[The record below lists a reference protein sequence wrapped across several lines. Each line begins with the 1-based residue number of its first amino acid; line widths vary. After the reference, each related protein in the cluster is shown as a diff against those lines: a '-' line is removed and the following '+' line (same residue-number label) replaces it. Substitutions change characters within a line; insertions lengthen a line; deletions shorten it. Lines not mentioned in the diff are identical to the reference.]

1 MSKDQLQNLTL
12 KDEQLFELCKAQD
25 AKAQEQLYRQHAN
38 AMFRLCHR
46 YMKDEHM
53 SEEAMIQ
60 GFYKVLT
67 KIDSFEWRGAAS
79 FVGWIKRIM
88 VNECLMLIRKK
99 KSNQTGTEEEMM
111 LIANDDFAENGILAE
126 QIHQMIAQLPDGY
139 RTVFNLYVIE
149 GYSHK
154 EIAEKLG
161 VQESTSKSQLSKAR
175 GLLKK
180 WVKNLDM
187 L

>member
-1 MSKDQLQNLTL
+1 L
-12 KDEQLFELCKAQD
+12 KDEQLFRLCKAQD
-25 AKAQEQLYRQHAN
+25 AKAQEQLYRQHAT

-46 YMKDEHM
+46 YLKDEHL

-60 GFYKVLT
+60 GFYKVFT
-67 KIDSFEWRGAAS
+67 KIEGFEWRGVAS
-79 FVGWIKRIM
+79 FIGWIKRIM
-88 VNECLMLIRKK
+88 VNECLMLLRKQK
-99 KSNQTGTEEEMM
+99 NNPTGSEEEMM
-111 LIANDDFAENGILAE
+111 LVSHDDTAENGILAE
-126 QIHQMIAQLPDGY
+126 QIHQRIAELPDGY

-154 EIAEKLG
+154 EIAKKLG
-161 VQESTSKSQLSKAR
+161 IQESTSKSQLSKAR

>member
-1 MSKDQLQNLTL
+1 
-12 KDEQLFELCKAQD
+12 
-25 AKAQEQLYRQHAN
+25 
-38 AMFRLCHR
+38 
-46 YMKDEHM
+46 M

-67 KIDSFEWRGAAS
+67 KIESFEWRGASS
-79 FVGWIKRIM
+79 FIGWIKRIM
-88 VNECLMLIRKK
+88 VNECLMLLRKQK
-99 KSNQTGTEEEMM
+99 NIQSGSEAEMS
-111 LIANDDFAENGILAE
+111 IIPNTDFAENGILAE
-126 QIHQMIAQLPDGY
+126 QIHQMIAELPEGY

-154 EIAEKLG
+154 EIADKLG

>member
-1 MSKDQLQNLTL
+1 MSKDHHHHLTL
-12 KDEQLFELCKAQD
+12 KDEQLFELCKARDPQ
-25 AKAQEQLYRQHAN
+25 AQEILYKQQAN

-46 YMKDEHM
+46 YMKDEHLA
-53 SEEAMIQ
+53 EEAMIQ

-67 KIDSFEWRGAAS
+67 KIEIFDWRGPAA
-79 FVGWIKRIM
+79 FKGWIKRIM
-88 VNECLMLIRKK
+88 VNECLMLLRKQK
-99 KSNQTGTEEEMM
+99 ALHASHEEDMQF
-111 LIANDDFAENGILAE
+111 IPNTDFAENGILAE
-126 QIHQMIAQLPDGY
+126 QVHQLIAELPDGY

-154 EIAEKLG
+154 EIAERLG
-161 VQESTSKSQLSKAR
+161 IQESTSKSQLSKAR

>member
-1 MSKDQLQNLTL
+1 MSNNQHQDLTL
-12 KDEQLFELCKAQD
+12 NDEQLFELCRQND
-25 AKAQEQLYRQHAN
+25 VKAQEALYRKHAN

-46 YMKDEHM
+46 YMKDDHL

-67 KIDSFEWRGAAS
+67 KVDTFQWRGPAS
-79 FVGWIKRIM
+79 FVAWIKRIM
-88 VNECLMLIRKK
+88 VNESLMLLRKQK
-99 KSNQTGTEEEMM
+99 QHTTSNEDEMM
-111 LIANDDFAENGILAE
+111 MIANQDYAENGLLAE
-126 QIHQMIAQLPDGY
+126 QVHQMVAMLPAGY
-139 RTVFNLYVIE
+139 RTVFNLYIIE

-154 EIAEKLG
+154 EIAQKLG

-175 GLLKK
+175 NLLKK
-180 WVKNLDM
+180 WVTKLDM

>member
-1 MSKDQLQNLTL
+1 MSNNQHHNLTL
-12 KDEQLFELCKAQD
+12 KDEQLFELCRQND
-25 AKAQEQLYRQHAN
+25 AKAQEVLYRTHAN

-46 YMKDEHM
+46 YMKDEHL

-67 KIDSFEWRGAAS
+67 KVDTFEWRGPAS

-88 VNECLMLIRKK
+88 VNECLMLLRKQK
-99 KSNQTGTEEEMM
+99 HQASGTEDEM
-111 LIANDDFAENGILAE
+111 LLVANQDFAENGLLAE
-126 QIHQMIAQLPDGY
+126 QVHQMVSMLPAGY

-154 EIAEKLG
+154 EIAQKLG

-175 GLLKK
+175 NLLRK
-180 WVKNLDM
+180 WVTKLDM